1 MYKPETLATLGKQD
15 RTTSKTKIIQDIQ
28 KNRNGKILLRDIP
41 LNVIPG

>member
-1 MYKPETLATLGKQD
+1 MYKPETLATSGKQD

-28 KNRNGKILLRDIP
+28 KNRNGRKNRPDIP